1 MTKQTDYWIKR
12 EQKNIT
18 SRKKS
23 QAKLEKEIRVLYSG
37 TMRDIEKEINDFLT
51 RYSDKEVITM
61 SEARRRV
68 SNLDVEKFSNKAK
81 DYVKNKDFS
90 KKANEELRLYNL
102 KMKVNRL
109 ELLKREIMLETLAS
123 SDSLERLM
131 KRYLSDEALSEIKR
145 QAGILGSN
153 FKQIK
158 RSVESVVNGSYKNA
172 TFSDRI
178 WGLIQK
184 DLQAELE
191 KLLFRAMI
199 QGKHPSKIAQELK
212 KVFDVT
218 VNQAQRLART
228 ELARVQT
235 EVQRKSYKDSGINT
249 FVFIREL
256 DACSICK
263 SVSTDPIEL
272 RDFEVGIN
280 TAPIHPN
287 CRCSTAPYFD
297 REEFEKYLKNKNV

>member
-68 SNLDVEKFSNKAK
+68 SDLDVEKFSNKAK

-158 RSVESVVNGSYKNA
+158 RSAESVVNGSYKNA

-178 WGLIQK
+178 WGLVQK
-184 DLQAELE
+184 DLQTELE

-199 QGKHPSKIAQELK
+199 QGKYPSKIAQELK

-235 EVQRKSYKDSGINT
+235 EVQRKSYEDSGINT

-256 DACSICK
+256 DACPVCK
-263 SVSTDPIEL
+263 GVSTDPIKL
-272 RDFEVGIN
+272 SDFKVGVN

-287 CRCSTAPYFD
+287 CRCSTTPYFD
-297 REEFEKYLKNKNV
+297 RKEFEEYLKNKNL

>member
-23 QAKLEKEIRVLYSG
+23 QAKLEKKIRVLYSG

-51 RYSDKEVITM
+51 RYSNKEGITM

-68 SNLDVEKFSNKAK
+68 SDLDVEKFSNKAK
-81 DYVKNKDFS
+81 KYVKNKDFS

-123 SDSLERLM
+123 SDSLERLI

-158 RSVESVVNGSYKNA
+158 RSAESVVNGSYKNA

-184 DLQAELE
+184 DLQVELE
-191 KLLFRAMI
+191 KLLLRAMI
-199 QGKHPSKIAQELK
+199 QGKNPSKIAQELK
-212 KVFDVT
+212 KLFDVT

-235 EVQRKSYKDSGINT
+235 EVQRKSYEDSGINK
-249 FVFIREL
+249 FIFIREL
-256 DACSICK
+256 DACPVCK
-263 SVSTDPIEL
+263 AVSTDPIKL
-272 RDFEVGIN
+272 SDFEVGVN

-297 REEFEKYLKNKNV
+297 REEFEEYLKNKNL

>member
-1 MTKQTDYWIKR
+1 
-12 EQKNIT
+12 
-18 SRKKS
+18 
-23 QAKLEKEIRVLYSG
+23 
-37 TMRDIEKEINDFLT
+37 
-51 RYSDKEVITM
+51 
-61 SEARRRV
+61 
-68 SNLDVEKFSNKAK
+68 
-81 DYVKNKDFS
+81 
-90 KKANEELRLYNL
+90 
-102 KMKVNRL
+102 MKVNRL

-131 KRYLSDEALSEIKR
+131 KRYLSDEALAEIKR

-153 FKQIK
+153 FRQIK
-158 RSVESVVNGSYKNA
+158 RGSEAVVNGSYKNA

-212 KVFDVT
+212 KLFDVT

-235 EVQRKSYKDSGINT
+235 EVQRKSYKDSGINK

-256 DACSICK
+256 DACPICK
-263 SVSTDPIEL
+263 SVSTDPIKL
-272 RDFEVGIN
+272 SDFEVGVN

-297 REEFEKYLKNKNV
+297 REEFEEYLKGKGL

>member
-1 MTKQTDYWIKR
+1 
-12 EQKNIT
+12 
-18 SRKKS
+18 
-23 QAKLEKEIRVLYSG
+23 
-37 TMRDIEKEINDFLT
+37 
-51 RYSDKEVITM
+51 
-61 SEARRRV
+61 
-68 SNLDVEKFSNKAK
+68 
-81 DYVKNKDFS
+81 
-90 KKANEELRLYNL
+90 
-102 KMKVNRL
+102 
-109 ELLKREIMLETLAS
+109 
-123 SDSLERLM
+123 
-131 KRYLSDEALSEIKR
+131 
-145 QAGILGSN
+145 
-153 FKQIK
+153 
-158 RSVESVVNGSYKNA
+158 
-172 TFSDRI
+172 
-178 WGLIQK
+178 
-184 DLQAELE
+184 
-191 KLLFRAMI
+191 MI

-235 EVQRKSYKDSGINT
+235 EVQRKSYKDYGINT

-297 REEFEKYLKNKNV
+297 RDEFEEYLKNNNL